1 MLDAVRALESKGFVE
16 LGHLLNSSHISLRD
30 DYEVSCPELN
40 TAVDSA
46 ISAGALGARMVGA
59 GFGGSAIALIKE
71 SQSQEIIR
79 KIEISFESNGFKP
92 PRFLTSLP
100 SQGAQIIQP
109 AR

>member
-1 MLDAVRALESKGFVE
+1 
-16 LGHLLNSSHISLRD
+16 
-30 DYEVSCPELN
+30 
-40 TAVDSA
+40 
-46 ISAGALGARMVGA
+46 MVGA

-79 KIEISFESNGFKP
+79 EIEISFESKGFKR